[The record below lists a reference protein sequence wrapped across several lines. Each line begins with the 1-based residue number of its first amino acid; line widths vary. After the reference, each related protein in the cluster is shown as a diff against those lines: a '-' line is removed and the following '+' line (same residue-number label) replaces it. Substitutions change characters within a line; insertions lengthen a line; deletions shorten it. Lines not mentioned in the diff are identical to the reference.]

1 MSRQNIKALSSARMA
16 IRAIRAYRT
25 VSGEAAI
32 TLAGMVP
39 FDHLTKAHGKVYWR
53 TREKAGQGQQ
63 PVTMAEQAQLA
74 KQRVLRC
81 AWRRWKQELARTGA
95 ERRRVAGT
103 IMPNWE

>member
-1 MSRQNIKALSSARMA
+1 MA

-25 VSGEAAI
+25 VSSEAAI
-32 TLAGMVP
+32 TLAGIVP
-39 FDHLTKAHGKVYWR
+39 FDHLAKTHAKVYWR

-63 PVTMAEQAQLA
+63 PATRAEQAQLA
-74 KQRVLRC
+74 KQRALRC